1 MKVRSILAGI
11 AGLAA
16 VFCACTKNNPEQE
29 PGKEPEKEPVAVAE
43 VKLDAESFTLAK
55 GLEKKLSATVSPEDA
70 EYEAVVWSS
79 EDEGVATVDQEGLVK
94 AVGQGTTKIKAAAG
108 EKYAECEVTV
118 YIAATGISLDKTEL
132 ELSLGG
138 TAVKLVATV
147 EPWNV
152 SESEK
157 SVSWSSD
164 APEIATVDQDGTVT
178 PVAVGET
185 VVTAKCG
192 EFTAECKVTVAAPAK
207 VWAIGDYYEEGGNK
221 GVVCWVSDDAQ
232 HGKIVSL
239 DEKDYGAWSKSSDNT
254 GAKSET
260 DGKGNT
266 EKVKDA
272 FSFVGYDSFKWCV
285 DHGEGW
291 YFPSVYEVT
300 DFMVNAEAINK
311 TLAEHGGVKIS
322 DYYWS
327 STEAEEDSTSALY
340 VYYSKYGLN
349 GVTSSYGDFKT
360 DPEEGGYL
368 IRAMYEF

>member
-94 AVGQGTTKIKAAAG
+94 AVGLGTTKIKAAAG

-118 YIAATGISLDKTEL
+118 YIAATGIFLDKTEL

-157 SVSWSSD
+157 VISWSSD
-164 APEIATVDQDGTVT
+164 APEIATVDQEGTVT
-178 PVAVGET
+178 PVAVGEA

-207 VWAIGDYYEEGGNK
+207 VWAIGDYYEEDGNK

-239 DEKDYGAWSKSSDNT
+239 DQKDYCVWSKSSDNT

-272 FSFVGYDSFKWCV
+272 FSFVGYDSFKWCA
-285 DHGEGW
+285 DHGDGW

>member
-79 EDEGVATVDQEGLVK
+79 EDEGVATVDQKGLVK
-94 AVGQGTTKIKAAAG
+94 AIGQGTTKIKAAAG

-164 APEIATVDQDGTVT
+164 APEIATVDQEGTVT

-192 EFTAECKVTVAAPAK
+192 EFRAMCKVTVAAPAK
-207 VWAIGDYYEEGGNK
+207 VWAIGDYYEEDGNK

-239 DEKDYGAWSKSSDNT
+239 DQKDYCFWASEEVNT

-266 EKVKDA
+266 EKIKDSNP
-272 FSFVGYDSFKWCV
+272 SFIGYDSFKWCV
-285 DHGEGW
+285 DHGDGW
-291 YFPSVYEVT
+291 YFPAIAEVYYYLK
-300 DFMVNAEAINK
+300 NATAINK
-311 TLAEHGGVKIS
+311 TLEEHGGKKIGSS
-322 DYYWS
+322 DFYWS
-327 STEAEEDSTSALY
+327 STEGEEDETAALQAWI
-340 VYYSKYGLN
+340 KGE
-349 GVTSSYGDFKT
+349 GEASSYGEFK
-360 DPEEGGYL
+360 DSDEVSACV
-368 IRAMYEF
+368 RAMYEF